1 MANLFHKYTPLYFIM
16 LVLPFIY
23 SCENRQKSVSLDN
36 LIVDKWQMVEYAGDS
51 VNTLDTLSFYKNGKT
66 ATQLKQVKLPTTL

>member
-1 MANLFHKYTPLYFIM
+1 M
-16 LVLPFIY
+16 LALPFIY
-23 SCENRQKSVSLDN
+23 SCANKQPSVSLDN
-36 LIVDKWQMVEYAGDS
+36 LIVGKWKMVEYAGDS